1 MASLDNLI
9 DLNLLEI
16 FGRSTIIPLVGMISD
31 LSSSLQEQG
40 KKLADLTVA
49 TSQEV
54 DDMIAGLDD
63 L

>member
-31 LSSSLQEQG
+31 LSSSLREQG

>member
-1 MASLDNLI
+1 
-9 DLNLLEI
+9 
-16 FGRSTIIPLVGMISD
+16 MISD